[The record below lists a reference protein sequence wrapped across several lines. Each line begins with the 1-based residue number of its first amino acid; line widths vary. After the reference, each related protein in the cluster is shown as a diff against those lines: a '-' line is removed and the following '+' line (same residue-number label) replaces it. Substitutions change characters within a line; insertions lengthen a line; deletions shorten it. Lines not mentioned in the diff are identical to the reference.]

1 MRLATYTYNG
11 QLSFG
16 AIEQQSKTI
25 IDFNRLSPN
34 LPNNMTDFI
43 SLGSDGMALAKKH
56 LKAAEQNSKIKLS
69 SVNLCAPVLPLVRDP
84 FAVGR
89 NYHEHAQEFHDSGF
103 DATSGK
109 NAVPDY
115 PIIFTKATTS
125 VSGPFDSIPAN
136 LDPTSSTDY
145 EGELAV
151 IIGRGGR
158 GIKKEDAYDHV
169 FGYTVSND
177 VTA

>member
-56 LKAAEQNSKIKLS
+56 LNKGS
-69 SVNLCAPVLPLVRDP
+69 
-84 FAVGR
+84 R
-89 NYHEHAQEFHDSGF
+89 N
-103 DATSGK
+103 
-109 NAVPDY
+109 
-115 PIIFTKATTS
+115 
-125 VSGPFDSIPAN
+125 
-136 LDPTSSTDY
+136 
-145 EGELAV
+145 
-151 IIGRGGR
+151 
-158 GIKKEDAYDHV
+158 
-169 FGYTVSND
+169 
-177 VTA
+177 